1 MTPFEVSF
9 AAIQQQFQGAK
20 VPPARRVVFGDE
32 EDLTRE
38 MLSLNHRTNA
48 LNLCV
53 LDAQFR
59 SVIRRAR
66 RFNCPW
72 SRAAVSETICALE
85 HTKVTDA
92 GDARAMRFTLTVIA
106 TRLSNASECQP
117 WTLC

>member
-1 MTPFEVSF
+1 
-9 AAIQQQFQGAK
+9 
-20 VPPARRVVFGDE
+20 
-32 EDLTRE
+32 

-59 SVIRRAR
+59 PVIRRAR

-72 SRAAVSETICALE
+72 SHAAVSETICALK

-92 GDARAMRFTLTVIA
+92 GDAPAMRFTLNGHRDAAVE
-106 TRLSNASECQP
+106 RK
-117 WTLC
+117 